1 MRHYEHLDRQKQERV
16 RQTVQVFVAEKNWVG
31 GSGFDVTDEMKVTVA
46 GQAAAAL
53 GNARRS

>member
-1 MRHYEHLDRQKQERV
+1 MLSTAASVSERTFIPDRLRLTTSPDTT
-16 RQTVQVFVAEKNWVG
+16 RPSAD
-31 GSGFDVTDEMKVTVA
+31 STVA